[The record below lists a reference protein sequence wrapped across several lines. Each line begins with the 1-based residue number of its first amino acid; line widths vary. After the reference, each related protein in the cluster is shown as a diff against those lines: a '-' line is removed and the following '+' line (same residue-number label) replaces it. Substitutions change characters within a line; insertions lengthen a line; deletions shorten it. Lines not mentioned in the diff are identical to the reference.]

1 MWVWGRNNNG
11 QLGTNGG
18 GDKYTPVSQSVGW
31 KQVDCGHSHTCAVKS
46 NGTLW
51 CWGNNFS
58 GQLGLN
64 NNTTRSTPV
73 TVFGTAA
80 GNYQPDHIWKQI
92 ACGGY
97 HTVGIKMDGT
107 LWSWGFNTNG
117 QTGNNGNTDVQTPV
131 QTLAGGTNWKQVSA
145 GKKHT
150 VAIKT
155 DGTLW
160 SWGINGSGQLGVNGT
175 TTRFT
180 PVQEFNNATN
190 WNSVACGGYTTAAVK
205 SDGTLWMWGYNNQ
218 SQIGLNDTTAR
229 QTPVPVGGGGTN
241 WKKVAAGYQHT
252 VAILSSSSV

>member
-1 MWVWGRNNNG
+1 MWCWGRNQNG
-11 QLGTNGG
+11 QLGVNDTTNRN
-18 GDKYTPVSQSVGW
+18 TPVQVGTAVDW
-31 KQVDCGHSHTCAVKS
+31 RQVDCGQSHSSAIKI

-51 CWGNNFS
+51 SWGNNYS
-58 GQLGLN
+58 GQLGI
-64 NNTTRSTPV
+64 NNTTQKNTPMPEFNGA
-73 TVFGTAA
+73 TT
-80 GNYQPDHIWKQI
+80 WKSV

-97 HTVGIKMDGT
+97 TTSAIKTDGT

-117 QTGNNGNTDVQTPV
+117 QTGNNGNTNVQTPV
-131 QTLAGGTNWKQVSA
+131 TTLAGGTNWKQVSA

-180 PVQEFNNATN
+180 PVQEFNSAQT
-190 WNSVACGGYTTAAVK
+190 WNSVACGGYTTSAIK
-205 SDGTLWMWGYNNQ
+205 TDGTLWMWGYNNQ

-229 QTPVPVGGGGTN
+229 QTPVTVGGGNN

-252 VAILSSSSV
+252 AAIKSTDLV